1 MTPLRAAMPSSAR
14 NAISDPSERVAPS
27 MSAASTP
34 PTRATGRVR
43 KASPARRQLLKAA

>member
-1 MTPLRAAMPSSAR
+1 MMPLRAAMPRSAR
-14 NAISDPSERVAPS
+14 NAISEPSESVAPS

-43 KASPARRQLLKAA
+43 KTSPARRQLLNAA